1 MINWNDFDKVDMRV
15 GKIVEVHDFPEARN
29 PSYILTIDFGTLGV
43 RKSSAQVTNYT
54 REELEGRQVIAV
66 INFPPKQIGPF
77 TSEVLLLGAVERDGE
92 VALLQPYPN
101 ASLGSRIA

>member
-66 INFPPKQIGPF
+66 VNFPPKQIGPF
-77 TSEVLLLGAVERDGE
+77 ISEVLLLGAVERDGK